1 MRTLYG
7 IGSRNNVG
15 CSGRNGSTVD
25 YFGQR
30 CKFLAKISI
39 ELHHSLTSFRT
50 SAAVTGA
57 AETVMMAV
65 AVAVVAV
72 AVGGGG
78 GSGGGGHFFD

>member
-1 MRTLYG
+1 MSYLQHIHTREL
-7 IGSRNNVG
+7 IILSA
-15 CSGRNGSTVD
+15 
-25 YFGQR
+25 
-30 CKFLAKISI
+30 LKISI